1 MNKRFINRDQELAFL
16 NDEYNKNSSS
26 LVIIYG
32 RRRIGKT
39 ALIKNFIQNK
49 PALYFLTSEEMENQN
64 ISALKK
70 SMLEFTGNP
79 LLEKDFNFTWND
91 LFEAFKDHNK
101 NERKILVIDE
111 FQYLGKINK
120 SFPSIFQRIWDNL
133 LEKENMMVI
142 LCGSLISM
150 MESQTLNYSSPLYGR
165 RTGQI
170 KMKQIKFTDY
180 KDFFEDKSEEEL
192 IEFYAVT
199 GGVPKYIEVFQ
210 PGDNIMAAI
219 EKNVLNQQG
228 FLYEEPI
235 FLLEREVGEIGSYF
249 SIISAIARGNHK
261 LSKIAAVL
269 GVSQTNLTR
278 YLKTLVDLDL
288 IERKVPVTESDPE
301 KSKQGLYYIIDN
313 YIEFWFKFIYPFR
326 SYIEMDDTAFV
337 MDKIKQNFL
346 DNHVSFVFENV
357 CLQKMWELNKQNDL
371 PLKFTRVGRWW
382 DKNTEIDI
390 LGLNENTKE
399 IILGEC
405 KYTNEKPGVDLFY
418 RLMQKGKEVPWNKND
433 RKEYYILFS
442 KSGFTHE
449 LLNLAAERKDLKLI
463 SLTSARIDF

>member
-1 MNKRFINRDQELAFL
+1 MSKRFINRDQELAFL
-16 NDEYNKNSSS
+16 NDEYNKNASS

-64 ISALKK
+64 ISALKNL
-70 SMLEFTGNP
+70 MLVFTGNS
-79 LLEKDFNFTWND
+79 LLEKDFNFTWDD
-91 LFEAFKDHNK
+91 LFEIFKEYKKD
-101 NERKILVIDE
+101 ERKILVIDE

-120 SFPSIFQRIWDNL
+120 SFPSIFQRAWDNL
-133 LEKENMMVI
+133 LENENMMVI

-180 KDFFEDKSEEEL
+180 SDFFEGKSEQEL
-192 IEFYAVT
+192 VEFYAVT

-210 PGDNIMAAI
+210 SADNIFAAI
-219 EKNVLNQQG
+219 EKNVLNKQG

-235 FLLEREVGEIGSYF
+235 FLMEREVGEISSYF

-261 LSKIAAVL
+261 LSKIATVL

-288 IERKVPVTESDPE
+288 LERRVPVTEFDPS
-301 KSKQGLYYIIDN
+301 KSKQGLYYITDN
-313 YIEFWFKFIYPFR
+313 YFEFWFKFIYPFR
-326 SYIEMDDTAFV
+326 SYIEMDDTTFV
-337 MDKIKQNFL
+337 MDKIKQNFI

-357 CLQKMWELNKQNDL
+357 CLQKMWQLNKQNEL
-371 PLKFTRVGRWW
+371 PFKFTRVGRWW

-390 LGLNENTKE
+390 VGLNEDTKE

-405 KYTNEKPGVDLFY
+405 KYTNVKVDVDLFY
-418 RLMQKGKEVPWNKND
+418 QLIQKGRGVPWNKNH

-449 LLNLAAERKDLKLI
+449 LLNLAKERKNLKLI
-463 SLTSARIDF
+463 SLS